1 MWFKDLHL
9 MLKAFRVRRFFNG
22 DVSGNGKRETE
33 FRKRPSW
40 MVPGSHGYHVVDDH
54 CEFNGE
60 PNLNSNSDSVVQ
72 KEQIEDLE
80 LWYFEVS
87 NAKIGDSV
95 TKYMQSH
102 LFDKKPKAP
111 KLRRKSKETLT
122 KAYLGARAKIR
133 EAEKAEETWKVGSAS
148 PIVINGER
156 HVVANMGEYR
166 AVVCRD
172 GEAHLISWRQ
182 QQGVVR
188 MSKVRTSKSSE
199 VVVGDERIDPHTEF
213 VILASNGIWEM
224 MKHQEAVNL
233 IRHMED
239 PQEVAECLAREAL
252 TRVSRSNISCLV
264 IHFD

>member
-80 LWYFEVS
+80 LWYFE
-87 NAKIGDSV
+87 
-95 TKYMQSH
+95 
-102 LFDKKPKAP
+102 P